1 MFEDL
6 PMSAWS
12 FALLFAT
19 VVAGA
24 VVQGTIGFGL
34 NVIAAPIAA
43 AVKPEALPAAMI
55 IMSLPMTAGSAL
67 RERGHIDRSGVLFT
81 TLGRLP
87 GVVVGSVVVARLDA
101 HDLAVWIGAMVVVA
115 ALMSVAPSQIAVTGR
130 SAAIAGA
137 LGGLM
142 GTTSSMGGPPIAL
155 LYQREPGPVL
165 RSTLGAT
172 FLIGSMLSLV
182 GLAFAGRVAAWHG
195 WLGLA
200 LMPAV
205 GLGLVAS
212 RALHAW
218 IDGGWLRPAVVAFA
232 CLAGLAVVVRGLL

>member
-1 MFEDL
+1 MFEGL
-6 PMSAWS
+6 PISATS

-19 VVAGA
+19 VAAGA
-24 VVQGTIGFGL
+24 LVQGTIGFGL

-43 AVKPEALPAAMI
+43 VLKPEALPAAMI

-67 RERGHIDRSGVLFT
+67 RERAHIDRRGVLFT

-87 GVVVGSVVVARLDA
+87 GVAAGSVVVARLEPEQ
-101 HDLAVWIGAMVVVA
+101 LAVWIGAMVVVA
-115 ALMSVAPSQIAVTGR
+115 ALMSVLPSEIAVTRR

-137 LGGLM
+137 FGGLM
-142 GTTSSMGGPPIAL
+142 GTTASMGGPPVAL

-172 FLIGSMLSLV
+172 FLIGSALSLV
-182 GLAFAGRVAAWHG
+182 GLAAAGRIAAWH
-195 WLGLA
+195 WLLGLA

-205 GLGLVAS
+205 GLGLVTS
-212 RALHAW
+212 RALHVW
-218 IDGGWLRPAVVAFA
+218 VDGGWLRPAVVAFA
-232 CLAGLAVVVRGLL
+232 CLAGLAVVVRGLG

>member
-1 MFEDL
+1 MVEGL
-6 PMSAWS
+6 PMSAAS

-19 VVAGA
+19 VAAGA
-24 VVQGTIGFGL
+24 LVQGTIGFGL

-67 RERGHIDRSGVLFT
+67 RERTHIDHAGVLFT

-87 GVVVGSVVVARLDA
+87 GVVVGSLVVARLEA
-101 HDLAVWIGAMVVVA
+101 ADLAVWIGAMVVVA
-115 ALMSVAPSQIAVTGR
+115 ALMSVTPSEIPVTRR

-165 RSTLGAT
+165 RSTLGLT
-172 FLIGSMLSLV
+172 FLIGSLLSLA
-182 GLAFAGRVAAWHG
+182 GLALAGQIAAWH
-195 WLGLA
+195 WLLGLA

-205 GLGLVAS
+205 GVGLVAS
-212 RALHAW
+212 RALHVW
-218 IDGGWLRPAVVAFA
+218 IDGGWLRPAVVVFA
-232 CLAGLAVVVRGLL
+232 CFAGGAVVVRGLL